1 MIKVTQEFETEGEAI
16 RALQFNKQW
25 SSLYEMDEWLR
36 SQIKHGTDL
45 TESEEDLLDVVRVR
59 LNQIMENNG
68 VDLLE
73 IM

>member
-1 MIKVTQEFETEGEAI
+1 MIKITQEFETEGEAI
-16 RALQFNKQW
+16 RALQFNEQW
-25 SSLYEMDEWLR
+25 SSLFEMDEWLR
-36 SQIKHGTDL
+36 TEIKHGVDL
-45 TESEEDLLDVVRVR
+45 SDEEEHILDIARTK